1 MGGVT
6 ISPMTEGFRM
16 GVTIP
21 PMGEGFLGEK
31 TEYQGSGMAEIG
43 WGCTISP
50 TTEGFRVGGHYYA
63 YERGILRMRMEG
75 GDMVLVKTERSL
87 FRL

>member
-1 MGGVT
+1 MGGT

-43 WGCTISP
+43 WG
-50 TTEGFRVGGHYYA
+50 VHYFPYD
-63 YERGILRMRMEG
+63 RG
-75 GDMVLVKTERSL
+75 V
-87 FRL
+87 

>member
-1 MGGVT
+1 MGGT

-50 TTEGFRVGGHYYA
+50 TTEGFRVGVT
-63 YERGILRMRMEG
+63 ITPMREGFLGCGWRG